1 MVSKTIDGS
10 SNLSS
15 PAKKTK
21 SLTWFFVFIR
31 KGIRNL
37 CTFAPQIK
45 IKMTAPITMVDLQNQ
60 YLRIK
65 PEIDAAI
72 QRVLHSTAFIQ
83 GKEVANF
90 EEKLEQFT
98 SSKYVISCGNG
109 TDALLAALMAL
120 GIGSGDEV
128 ITVPFTFIATVEAIA
143 LIGAKPVFVDVCED
157 SFNMNVQQL
166 ENAITP
172 KTRAILPV
180 HLYGQCADMEPIL
193 KIAKQHDIRVIED
206 ACQAIGT
213 KYTFSDGTVK
223 QAGTIGD
230 IGCTSFFPSKNL
242 GCYGDGGAIMT
253 QNSDLADK
261 LRAICRHG
269 SAQKYHHD
277 YIGINSRLDTLQ
289 AAILDIKLKHLDEY
303 ITNRQNA
310 AEYYYKALSAVKGLA
325 LPIRVPYS
333 THTFH
338 QFTLKV
344 KDSKRDAL
352 KQYLSEKGIPSMVYY
367 PIPAHL
373 QPAYRYLGYQ
383 EGDFPVSEQL
393 CKEVLS
399 LPMHTELT
407 EDQLQ
412 YICETIV
419 NCPL

>member
-1 MVSKTIDGS
+1 MGVRIS
-10 SNLSS
+10 L
-15 PAKKTK
+15 PLQRKTK
-21 SLTWFFVFIR
+21 SLTWFFVFFR
-31 KGIRNL
+31 KSIRNL

-65 PEIDAAI
+65 PEIDAAM
-72 QRVLHSTAFIQ
+72 QRVLDSTAFIQ

-90 EEKLEQFT
+90 EQNLAQYT
-98 SSKYVISCGNG
+98 GSKHIISCGNG
-109 TDALLAALMAL
+109 TDALLASLMAL
-120 GIGSGDEV
+120 EIGPGDEV
-128 ITVPFTFIATVEAIA
+128 ITVPFTFIATAEVIA
-143 LIGAKPVFVDVCED
+143 LAGAKPVFVDVCED
-157 SFNMNVQQL
+157 TFNMDTTAL
-166 ENAITP
+166 EKAITP
-172 KTRAILPV
+172 KTKAIIPV

-193 KIAKQHDIRVIED
+193 IIAKQHGIKVIED
-206 ACQAIGT
+206 ACQAIGA
-213 KYTFSDGTVK
+213 KYTFSNGAVK

-253 QNSDLADK
+253 QNSNLADK

-277 YIGINSRLDTLQ
+277 YIGINSRLDALQ
-289 AAILDIKLKHLDEY
+289 AAILEVKLKHLDKY
-303 ITNRQNA
+303 IAARQNA
-310 AEYYYKALSAVKGLA
+310 AEHYYKELSAVKGLT
-325 LPIRVPYS
+325 LPARVPYS

-344 KDSKRDAL
+344 KDGKRDAL
-352 KQYLSEKGIPSMVYY
+352 KQYLSEKVIPSMIYY

-373 QPAYRYLGYQ
+373 QPAYRHWGFQ
-383 EGDFPVSEQL
+383 EGGFPVSELL

-399 LPMHTELT
+399 LPMHTELS
-407 EDQLQ
+407 ESQLQ